1 MINPLSFYTYI
12 LPNWINS
19 IHDGSLADEFHQFAV
34 DDDAR
39 QDEHHVGK
47 SVKDNLYQCFREL
60 KFYSRF

>member
-1 MINPLSFYTYI
+1 MVTPFSSYTYI

-19 IHDGSLADEFHQFAV
+19 IHDGSVADEFHQFAV

-47 SVKDNLYQCFREL
+47 SIKEDLQ
-60 KFYSRF
+60 